1 VSLGGGLPKVKARGR
16 GPAAAAEA
24 ATVTNPRNSVN
35 VIDAD
40 SDTEVG
46 KVTGLK
52 RNHGVAV
59 VPKLGKGFIT
69 DGGTNEVVIFDL
81 KTLKTTERVKTDPR
95 PDSIIYDPASQR
107 IFSFNGQGKD
117 ATVIDPK
124 SETVVGT
131 IPLGGTPEFAVA
143 DGKGKSMTTSRT
155 RARWR

>member
-1 VSLGGGLPKVKARGR
+1 M
-16 GPAAAAEA
+16 
-24 ATVTNPRNSVN
+24 
-35 VIDAD
+35 
-40 SDTEVG
+40 
-46 KVTGLK
+46 K

-81 KTLKTTERVKTDPR
+81 KTLKTTGRVKTVPG

-143 DGKGKSMTTSRT
+143 DGKGTVYDNIEKTSEVAVIDS
-155 RARWR
+155 RAASRERF